1 MDRWN
6 KEQAGVYF
14 DSSRGIH
21 IGLEVLELCLSLG
34 MKDRDFDLS
43 DVSSLAHND
52 PYSEFYHEVWSE
64 CEQWLNENV
73 ARAGYYFGSLEGGD
87 WGYFEA
93 SQELSFWR

>member
-1 MDRWN
+1 MERWN

-34 MKDRDFDLS
+34 MKDFNSNLS
-43 DVSSLAHND
+43 GGND
-52 PYSEFYHEVWSE
+52 PNNEFYHEVWNE

-93 SQELSFWR
+93 LQELSFWR